1 MENFKQIK
9 STFIFVM
16 NLPDEL
22 LKEIYL
28 FSEVFD
34 IFINIQFISTNSY
47 SIINSKHFLF
57 ELFKLNINSSEEL
70 SETKSYKNLFK
81 LYFLFTIS
89 NENSLE
95 TNLIQIF
102 SLNMNFDNLLRQHFR
117 GIQIHSK
124 IMNCDDEKML
134 KNLYS
139 PFIGNFFRI
148 MELEKISKDL
158 KFTKIYLEYL
168 DVKEKKKNRF
178 LFSTN
183 QEKFLPI
190 HSASFF
196 GSILLFKLFVE
207 LGADPNVPEEFYG
220 QNCLH
225 IASGRGSHEIVE
237 YILTNS
243 LVDANGLDSDGFS
256 PLHVA
261 IQKNDVKAIKLLLKY
276 GADKEVKVKMISPS
290 LMAKNSEN
298 QEIRNLFK

>member
-1 MENFKQIK
+1 LE
-9 STFIFVM
+9 
-16 NLPDEL
+16 
-22 LKEIYL
+22 
-28 FSEVFD
+28 
-34 IFINIQFISTNSY
+34 
-47 SIINSKHFLF
+47 
-57 ELFKLNINSSEEL
+57 
-70 SETKSYKNLFK
+70 
-81 LYFLFTIS
+81 
-89 NENSLE
+89 E
-95 TNLIQIF
+95 TNIIQTL
-102 SLNMNFDNLLRQHFR
+102 SLNFNLDNLLRQHFR

-134 KNLYS
+134 KILYS
-139 PFIGNFFRI
+139 PFTGIFFRI
-148 MELEKISKDL
+148 VNEIMENLIIDL
-158 KFTKIYLEYL
+158 KYTKIYLEYL

-183 QEKFLPI
+183 QEKYLPI
-190 HSASFF
+190 HSASFV

-243 LVDANGLDSDGFS
+243 LVDANGLDRDGFS

-261 IQKNDVKAIKLLLKY
+261 IQKNDVKAIELLLKY
-276 GADKEVKVKMISPS
+276 GADKEVKGKMIEQS

-298 QEIRNLFK
+298 LKIRNLFK

>member
-1 MENFKQIK
+1 LKALK
-9 STFIFVM
+9 SC
-16 NLPDEL
+16 N
-22 LKEIYL
+22 KE
-28 FSEVFD
+28 
-34 IFINIQFISTNSY
+34 FISF
-47 SIINSKHFLF
+47 I
-57 ELFKLNINSSEEL
+57 NINSSEEF
-70 SETKSYKNLFK
+70 SDSKSYKNLFK
-81 LYFLFTIS
+81 LYFPFTIS
-89 NENSLE
+89 KEITLEE

-102 SLNMNFDNLLRQHFR
+102 SLNKNFDNLLRQYFR

-139 PFIGNFFRI
+139 PFTGNFFRI
-148 MELEKISKDL
+148 MELEKLNEDL

-168 DVKEKKKNRF
+168 DVKEKKENRF

-207 LGADPNVPEEFYG
+207 LGADPNIPEKFYG

-243 LVDANGLDSDGFS
+243 LVDVNGLDRDGFS

-261 IQKNDVKAIKLLLKY
+261 IQKNDVKAIKLLLIY
-276 GADKEVKVKMISPS
+276 GADKEVEGKMMKPS